1 MSRELASYELDVREP
16 IFCDIR
22 SICSE
27 YVSAVGITDKQVE
40 IGRPAEINNLVAT
53 VDAVII
59 DRGIEKKK
67 IDLLTN

>member
-1 MSRELASYELDVREP
+1 MSYELDIREP

-22 SICSE
+22 PICSE

-53 VDAVII
+53 VEAVII
-59 DRGIEKKK
+59 R
-67 IDLLTN
+67 